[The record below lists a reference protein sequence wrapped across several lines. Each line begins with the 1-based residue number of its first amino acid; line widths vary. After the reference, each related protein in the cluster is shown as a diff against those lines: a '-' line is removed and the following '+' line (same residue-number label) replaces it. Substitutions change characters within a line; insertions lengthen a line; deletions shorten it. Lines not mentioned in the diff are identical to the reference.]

1 MTAENL
7 LKKFLDN
14 SKNQLLCKRLP
25 EICWKILVNSKKKL
39 LKNCTGFWKLLFITL
54 KSLPLRLMTQNS
66 EVRAAHWQHLRE
78 QSGSP
83 DFRNSQMDFLLSFSM
98 WPWPHSTVSFLLVS
112 SLMIG
117 ASSASCV
124 WVLQSGKFEQV
135 WSSGCTYL
143 TRRWK
148 KFSCESSIFP
158 IAALEVDSLGNF
170 WQSTE

>member
-1 MTAENL
+1 MQKTAENL
-7 LKKFLDN
+7 LKN
-14 SKNQLLCKRLP
+14 SW
-25 EICWKILVNSKKKL
+25 IIKKKL